1 MADNNYVNWEAYTNS
16 RFKPL
21 PFKDQSESMG
31 FFVRPIIG
39 LTAREETDPIV
50 PAGGTQEQARFM
62 PPLSLPKEDDL
73 QVDNPNVNPN
83 FQPAQQTQQVQQAQT
98 VAPQQLT
105 PPAPAQPIADNNYTQ
120 AEIQNMKLYGM
131 PRPPAVVT
139 HPTVGMPVQ
148 QYTPNAVTYQI
159 PDTTQDAY
167 KQVMDNY
174 YTQLNDAIPQQRAY
188 WQKAHNFAN
197 SELDRQALIRQR
209 EEEQYQEAKAR
220 SERAYA
226 KEKEGD
232 GSSWWNPAGIL
243 TGLGEVFYGSR
254 KYNPQTRQYELTAPT
269 SWKEA
274 TQNIVRN
281 IATAGSGLSFGYGK
295 GGLRTAYNAAMPEFY
310 RAKREQ
316 NQRAPHVAWE
326 AAQDQLLAQSID
338 PHPRQPLRPW
348 TFDTPLPTVDHPFTN
363 FMVDVAQK
371 EAARKSAVAQA
382 DWERELFHLTPEQY
396 NKRLRELTGQPQD
409 IQEVIDEYEKYAD
422 ANNVPEKE
430 RRKVRRELE
439 YAKLGLNAPAE
450 EKNIQEVI
458 DERREELAATM
469 KLLADAGIPEADRGK
484 IALQIVLGGGIGG
497 STGRGK
503 GVIDFDTLTNGGW
516 TVERVKQK
524 APEILLEAQ
533 AIIDGD
539 ATLEEVQSAI
549 DTIDGF
555 ESGIAN
561 LKLGE
566 KDYDRAAM
574 AKAKKDLE
582 GKKAALKKAAEKT
595 EKGTKP
601 DLIKSLG
608 VLQTTDAKKER
619 QRKLDEYLSKA
630 GKEERPLRGF
640 RLNRPRSRTAESA
653 PWWDDIKTG
662 VVDTGRGLMHGVAM
676 TFQPTVRPVGALVEA
691 ASADGRPGEFFSQP
705 LEASRSP
712 YDRINYLKKTF
723 DDNPNNRTVRGQVI
737 LPYADDIITAAES
750 EAGSSGIPTR
760 QTFIKSGLKL
770 LRDVL
775 SPEAQ
780 KIVFDDKGVWGEFLG
795 VAPTNADIINE
806 WILNELYNK
815 TYGYGDK
822 PHPREV
828 RP

>member
-1 MADNNYVNWEAYTNS
+1 MADNNYANWEAYTNS

-21 PFKDQSESMG
+21 PFKDQSADMG

-131 PRPPAVVT
+131 PQPPAVVT

-220 SERAYA
+220 SERAYV

-232 GSSWWNPAGIL
+232 GSSWWNPVGIL

-316 NQRAPHVAWE
+316 NQRAPHAAWE

-363 FMVDVAQK
+363 FMVDKAQK
-371 EAARKSAVAQA
+371 EAAFRSVADQL
-382 DWERELFHLTPEQY
+382 EREREMFGYTPEQY
-396 NKRLRELTGQPQD
+396 NERARELFGRPLD
-409 IQEVIDEYEKYAD
+409 IQEEADKLRAELKSINYPEDKIEAAVTQLVLNKHGLMSDEQKELYLDRYTRGRGKSSTTNSQTAKNNMALWRATVPKIAASSNPEDLKDAWQELVVAIEDPAYAEYLNPTVD
-422 ANNVPEKE
+422 SKGK
-430 RRKVRRELE
+430 KV
-439 YAKLGLNAPAE
+439 AGL
-450 EKNIQEVI
+450 Q
-458 DERREELAATM
+458 ELAAMLWDKITNKKSTPEELSSLVEKYQENAENKSTVSRSENEKIVKEVAKTLDKSAAKTSVPRSNGPGQSWIDIVGSVNQNATHA
-469 KLLADAGIPEADRGK
+469 KLISR
-484 IALQIVLGGGIGG
+484 
-497 STGRGK
+497 
-503 GVIDFDTLTNGGW
+503 
-516 TVERVKQK
+516 
-524 APEILLEAQ
+524 
-533 AIIDGD
+533 IIDGD
-539 ATLEEVQSAI
+539 NGLATEYKKHKEEYDKHPKLLEQEIMRRLAEELSEPELAALTMMNDNKPFFPWQASRKAMLATALLMLYRKADPQKAKQYEKALSEETQSRI
-549 DTIDGF
+549 DAPRRRR
-555 ESGIAN
+555 E
-561 LKLGE
+561 
-566 KDYDRAAM
+566 DRA
-574 AKAKKDLE
+574 
-582 GKKAALKKAAEKT
+582 
-595 EKGTKP
+595 
-601 DLIKSLG
+601 
-608 VLQTTDAKKER
+608 
-619 QRKLDEYLSKA
+619 
-630 GKEERPLRGF
+630 
-640 RLNRPRSRTAESA
+640 RLARTQIAS
-653 PWWDDIKTG
+653 PPQDINS
-662 VVDTGRGLMHGVAM
+662 VRM
-676 TFQPTVRPVGALVEA
+676 PTLNFLNYPAVE
-691 ASADGRPGEFFSQP
+691 
-705 LEASRSP
+705 
-712 YDRINYLKKTF
+712 
-723 DDNPNNRTVRGQVI
+723 
-737 LPYADDIITAAES
+737 
-750 EAGSSGIPTR
+750 
-760 QTFIKSGLKL
+760 
-770 LRDVL
+770 
-775 SPEAQ
+775 
-780 KIVFDDKGVWGEFLG
+780 
-795 VAPTNADIINE
+795 
-806 WILNELYNK
+806 
-815 TYGYGDK
+815 
-822 PHPREV
+822 
-828 RP
+828 